1 MFLVD
6 FLKIFNYNP
15 LGQYEEAI
23 SNNIGLNASFQEFM
37 HVYTVPMH
45 SQTLH
50 KRPSD
55 VYSVCECI
63 GTVYTC
69 MDSWTFM

>member
-1 MFLVD
+1 
-6 FLKIFNYNP
+6 
-15 LGQYEEAI
+15 
-23 SNNIGLNASFQEFM
+23 
-37 HVYTVPMH
+37 MH

-55 VYSVCECI
+55 IYSICDYI

-69 MDSWTFM
+69 MNSWKEAFNPIINSTFLKTYRNNHTGILAWMHAK